1 LSQKCTPGIEAGAM
15 VVGLAFQAA
24 AKAQLPGPTAFDH
37 FHVT

>member
-1 LSQKCTPGIEAGAM
+1 M